1 MLITLRKSVV
11 SVVTI
16 EAREP
21 QINLMSAKNGR
32 NEWKQK
38 IWCDELLRAANEL
51 LVCMNKISFHEAKEC
66 LDDFY
71 FGELHHLMLKFH
83 VFFFYQMPLHYN
95 KSSSIDY

>member
-38 IWCDELLRAANEL
+38 I
-51 LVCMNKISFHEAKEC
+51 
-66 LDDFY
+66 
-71 FGELHHLMLKFH
+71 
-83 VFFFYQMPLHYN
+83 
-95 KSSSIDY
+95 